1 MRLRI
6 LNPTLLLILFGC
18 AIAAQAET
26 PQQISQFRPADASLP
41 PRNEDGGSRGV
52 SLFSPQQPPLTALTP
67 TQGGVTV
74 EEYPTFFVFVPQAE
88 EATENLSAEFVITDK
103 QDNIIYETT
112 LKLPQKASLVRINLP
127 KTATPL
133 ELDQLYQ
140 WYFSVR
146 SNLETVN
153 TVFGSIKRVQPSPM
167 LLEAIQNTR
176 PETLPEVYADSGI
189 WYETLLAIVE
199 LRQANPN
206 DTDLQDKWQRLLKS
220 VGLEKIANLSLFSIT
235 PTSLYRPADSENP
248 FAPSINTPLGE
259 SIPDRFNPADNK
271 PPSVPDGGSR
281 FNPADYT
288 YPPGSE
294 GGDLR

>member
-1 MRLRI
+1 MRLRT
-6 LNPTLLLILFGC
+6 LNLTLLLILFGF

-26 PQQISQFRPADASLP
+26 PRQWTQFRPADASEP
-41 PRNEDGGSRGV
+41 PPSESGGSRGV
-52 SLFSPQQPPLTALTP
+52 SLFSPQQVPLTALTP
-67 TQGGVTV
+67 FRGGVTV

-88 EATENLSAEFVITDK
+88 EATEPLSAEFVITDD

-112 LKLPQKASLVRINLP
+112 INLPQKASLVRIDLP

-133 ELDQLYQ
+133 ELEKLYQ

-146 SNLETVN
+146 SDLETVN
-153 TVFGSIKRVQPSPM
+153 TVLGSIKRVQPSPM

-206 DTDLQDKWQRLLKS
+206 DAKLREEWKKLLES

-235 PTSLYRPADSENP
+235 PTSQYRPADSQNRPKMDRPSPRPSPEN
-248 FAPSINTPLGE
+248 GGV
-259 SIPDRFNPADNK
+259 RFNPADHTS
-271 PPSVPDGGSR
+271 PPNNNGGGTR
-281 FNPADYT
+281 
-288 YPPGSE
+288 
-294 GGDLR
+294 